1 MKLRARLF
9 ILALGPLGLWA
20 QPASDLQP
28 PQKRAQTLDLARGLL
43 AGKPVDSADQA
54 LAAMNPFDPPAPVVT
69 GAEVDQTPQVIAPI
83 APSNHDLFKKMAEG
97 VNASG
102 MMQLGDRTFL
112 LVGKKKYK
120 VGDCIL
126 VNFEGT
132 NYELE
137 VTAIDRTSFTL
148 RLKNEEI
155 TRPIKAPVPKP

>member
-1 MKLRARLF
+1 MKLHARHI
-9 ILALGPLGLWA
+9 ILALCPLGLWA
-20 QPASDLQP
+20 EPVSDLQS
-28 PQKRAQTLDLARGLL
+28 PQKRAQTLELARSLL
-43 AGKPVDSADQA
+43 ASKSVDSSDQS
-54 LAAMNPFDPPAPVVT
+54 LAAMNPFDPPAPAVT
-69 GAEVDQTPQVIAPI
+69 GAEVEQAPQVIAPI

-102 MMQLGDRTFL
+102 MMQLGGRIFL
-112 LVGKKKYK
+112 LVGMKKYK

-126 VNFEGT
+126 VNSEGA

-148 RLKNEEI
+148 RFKNEEI